1 MKSDGEST
9 YGMVLFISISRTI
22 KTSIVKNSNSSGLG
36 LGVEE
41 VEGVLTGKG
50 QEGTFWGDRNVPY
63 LD

>member
-1 MKSDGEST
+1 
-9 YGMVLFISISRTI
+9 MVLFISISRTI

-50 QEGTFWGDRNVPY
+50 HEGTFWGDRNVPY